1 MKKCKYCKQEI
12 DKNAKVCQYCKRKQ
26 VNSINKIVYILI
38 GFILICIGMSTISN
52 ETNNETNDNNSS
64 KDENQ
69 CYITIEKFNQINIGM
84 TYEEVKN
91 IIGCDGNLSTETA
104 VENQTLKIY
113 GWYAKNKVS
122 NATFSFTN
130 DVLSGKSQ
138 IGLE

>member
-12 DKNAKVCQYCKRKQ
+12 DKKAKVCQYCKRKQ
-26 VNSINKIVYILI
+26 SSLIKKIIVILF
-38 GFILICIGMSTISN
+38 GFILICVGISAISN
-52 ETNNETNDNNSS
+52 GTSNNNNSNN
-64 KDENQ
+64 DENE

-91 IIGCDGNLSTETA
+91 IIGCDGTLSTETA
-104 VENQTLKIY
+104 VEDQTLKIY
-113 GWYAKNKVS
+113 GWYAKNKIS

-130 DVLSGKSQ
+130 DVLSAKAQ